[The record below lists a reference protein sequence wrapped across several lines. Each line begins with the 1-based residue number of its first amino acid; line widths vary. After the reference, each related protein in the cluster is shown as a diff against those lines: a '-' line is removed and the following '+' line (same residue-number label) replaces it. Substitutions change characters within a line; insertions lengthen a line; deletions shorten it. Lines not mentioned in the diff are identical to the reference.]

1 MTRWSDDI
9 DVASIGARNRRAW
22 AELEAQRAAKQ
33 IGAFANGVRAESMSG
48 ALQMGNG
55 QTPAPPEGVPV
66 QQSRTTELVPG
77 PLTHQRAKADAE
89 RLRHAGD
96 SDDSGAVAGIG
107 TRESPRV
114 ISDAA
119 SSAPLRSGPPD
130 SLQASPPVPAVS
142 AAPINASA
150 PKPATDLRK
159 PESLARG
166 HLPNGSAEAPIPC
179 LVGKSTSKYRNKP
192 TNGYASKREA
202 KRAAELRTLQAIG
215 DIRNLR
221 EQVPFLLIPK
231 QDGERACQFVA
242 DFVYDERIQA
252 AWPDEGWARVVED
265 VKGLRTPAY
274 VIKRKLLLF
283 LHGIRVR
290 ET

>member
-1 MTRWSDDI
+1 M
-9 DVASIGARNRRAW
+9 ARN
-22 AELEAQRAAKQ
+22 L
-33 IGAFANGVRAESMSG
+33 
-48 ALQMGNG
+48 
-55 QTPAPPEGVPV
+55 
-66 QQSRTTELVPG
+66 
-77 PLTHQRAKADAE
+77 
-89 RLRHAGD
+89 RLAGD
-96 SDDSGAVAGIG
+96 SELAALKQSMRSRMRDDEVRHRIN
-107 TRESPRV
+107 
-114 ISDAA
+114 A
-119 SSAPLRSGPPD
+119 SSAGAPTRKDGAGLAAVLSPAA
-130 SLQASPPVPAVS
+130 ASPINVAD
-142 AAPINASA
+142 AAPSVRARA
-150 PKPATDLRK
+150 DAAT
-159 PESLARG
+159 P
-166 HLPNGSAEAPIPC
+166 
-179 LVGKSTSKYRNKP
+179 KYRNKP

-202 KRAAELRTLQAIG
+202 KRAAELRTLEAIG